1 MLTSCI
7 VCLSIL
13 IFNCLILIIPIWGQ
27 FKCECRCL
35 QFLSLRIFGLKWDR
49 FRTKKTIWRR
59 EINFSHV
66 YLALCKDV
74 FVTTV
79 VNYSYTGRFNIAFY
93 KFEDMFYDHK

>member
-1 MLTSCI
+1 MNVS
-7 VCLSIL
+7 VYNFCL
-13 IFNCLILIIPIWGQ
+13 
-27 FKCECRCL
+27 
-35 QFLSLRIFGLKWDR
+35 LRIFGLKWAR

-74 FVTTV
+74 IITTV

-93 KFEDMFYDHK
+93 KFEDMFYDHKYVKKQIDIESETSLILFTDL